1 MAKLRLLPI
10 VVVALCTGLA
20 WAQDCERPDTGQ
32 QASPVSPE
40 RPPSEGAEGPLPA
53 AGSPLGDALMSDL
66 LRGWEAGP
74 IDGGALPPFDSP
86 DGAGEV
92 HGSAIGGSSPP
103 LFNPNPEGADP
114 SQAQNSTDKDPSWEE
129 TWETTR
135 QRVKAELG
143 RWQKLPWKWW
153 SRVKDPQKMYDWA
166 KEKVESWVETTSSWV
181 DSILPGS
188 DD

>member
-1 MAKLRLLPI
+1 MAKRPLLPLVI
-10 VVVALCTGLA
+10 LALCAGVT

-32 QASPVSPE
+32 QAVPIQPE
-40 RPPSEGAEGPLPA
+40 GPPSTGAEGPLPA

-74 IDGGALPPFDSP
+74 IDGGALPPFAGP
-86 DGAGEV
+86 EGAGEV

-103 LFNPNPEGADP
+103 LLDP
-114 SQAQNSTDKDPSWEE
+114 KPKDTDPARLQNSKEKDPGWEE

-135 QRVKAELG
+135 QRVKAELA

-153 SRVKDPQKMYDWA
+153 NRVKDPQKMYDWA
-166 KEKVESWVETTSSWV
+166 KEKTDSWLETASSWV
-181 DSILPGS
+181 GSILPGS